1 MSWIQENRFAAG
13 LGGITAVAAAG
24 LIGWAVTAGN
34 GYNKAKEDYTTTSEE
49 VDKIVKGPLFPNED
63 HLADKEKAVKDYKE
77 SVASLEKAFD
87 KFRAATPPNIEP
99 GDFNDAV
106 KKALDAATK
115 AITDAKGEVPAEFFI
130 GFEAYKDAPARKE
143 ATGIL
148 TYQLEAISNLFAGLA
163 ASGPAKILNTYRPP
177 LEEEEG
183 KVFDG
188 KGKSYRALPFEL
200 AFNGKEEVLRKFLSS
215 LDDSGKY
222 YYVIRSVRIINEK
235 TKAPTSADGQFKA
248 EEGAGGGE
256 GAAVAPAADPFGGA
270 AAGGFVLPGDDA
282 AAPPPADGAAPP
294 VAAPEP
300 AAPAAAEGGSGIIL
314 QEVLGSEKI
323 NVFLRIDIIQFLT
336 PAA

>member
-24 LIGWAVTAGN
+24 LIVFALSAGKGYTKTKEEYDTTA
-34 GYNKAKEDYTTTSEE
+34 AE
-49 VDKIVKGPLFPNED
+49 VDKMVKGPLYPNED
-63 HLADKEKAVKDYKE
+63 NLSDKEKAVKDYKE

-87 KFRAATPPNIEP
+87 KFRAPTPPNIEP
-99 GDFNDAV
+99 GDFSDAI

-148 TYQLEAISNLFAGLA
+148 TYELDAVSNLFAGLA
-163 ASGPAKILNTYRPP
+163 AAGPVKVLNTFRPP

-183 KVFDG
+183 KTFDV
-188 KGKSYRALPFEL
+188 KGKSYRALPFEI
-200 AFNGKEEVLRKFLSS
+200 AFSGKEETFRKFLSS

-222 YYVIRSVRIINEK
+222 YYVIRSVRIVNEK
-235 TKAPTSADGQFKA
+235 LKAPTSADGQFKA
-248 EEGAGGGE
+248 EEAGADA
-256 GAAVAPAADPFGGA
+256 GAATAAPGADPFGGA
-270 AAGGFVLPGDDA
+270 AAGGFVLPGEADA
-282 AAPPPADGAAPP
+282 ATPPPADTP
-294 VAAPEP
+294 APEP
-300 AAPAAAEGGSGIIL
+300 AAPAPAEGGSGVIL

-323 NVFLRIDIIQFLT
+323 NVFLRLDIIQFLDA
-336 PAA
+336 PKA